1 MLENIKSGV
10 IRRPLKTFI
19 YGAEGVGKS
28 TFCAVP
34 GTAWICAEDG
44 VSTLNVSRLDPPE
57 TWPEL
62 LAQLRAYIDEPH
74 EFWALVV
81 DSLDWCER
89 LAAKAVEAQEGKGIG
104 EIPYGKGPLMVAD
117 KMGILLSMLDEL
129 VKRRG
134 MDVYLIAHAAI
145 VQFDDPNGEGYS
157 RWSPS
162 LRKQTLPM
170 FKEWCDV
177 LLFAQDDAYL
187 TTVGQGFK
195 ERRVAKGNGSRNMF
209 TEHRPSH
216 DAKNRFQLPF
226 KMPLCHSTYR
236 QAIDQFYKN
245 LGV

>member
-10 IRRPLKTFI
+10 VRRPLKTFI

-57 TWPEL
+57 TWSDL
-62 LAQLRAYIDEPH
+62 IAQVHAYINEPH
-74 EFWALVV
+74 EFWGIVI

-89 LAAKAVEAQEGKGIG
+89 LAAKEVEAKAGKPIG
-104 EIPYGKGPLMVAD
+104 EIGYGKGPLMLAD
-117 KMGILLSMLDEL
+117 IMAGFLSLLDQL

-134 MDVYLIAHAAI
+134 VDIYLIAHASI
-145 VQFDDPNGEGYS
+145 VQFDDPDGEAYS

-162 LRKQTLPM
+162 LNKRVLPM
-170 FKEWCDV
+170 FKEWCDC
-177 LLFAQDDAYL
+177 LLFAQSDSYL
-187 TTVGQGFK
+187 REVGEGFK
-195 ERRVAKGNGSRNMF
+195 ERKIAKGNGSRIMF
-209 TEHRPSH
+209 TEHRPAH

-236 QAIDQFYKN
+236 QAIDQFYSN
-245 LGV
+245 LGA